1 MIRHTW
7 VVEDRKCPDL
17 IDVEWVE
24 LHVNDPN
31 LAIFFDSMIGF
42 APAGVKWRIS
52 DPWLIRGWSIDWSMN
67 DG

>member
-1 MIRHTW
+1 
-7 VVEDRKCPDL
+7 
-17 IDVEWVE
+17 
-24 LHVNDPN
+24 
-31 LAIFFDSMIGF
+31 MIGF